1 MNDTTA
7 LTLWSDRHSAE
18 GTDRGTNPGTKSGTS
33 VPHHPPRRP
42 LPRRAERTIT
52 MPIATA
58 RPASDPSPVAEP
70 LPLPLLLTVKQ
81 TCQLLGLSRTSLH
94 HLMVRGELRPIR
106 IGTAVRFSVEHLHEF
121 IDAHAADR

>member
-7 LTLWSDRHSAE
+7 LTLWNDPDGAG

-42 LPRRAERTIT
+42 PLRRAERTIT
-52 MPIATA
+52 MPIAAA
-58 RPASDPSPVAEP
+58 RRASDRSPVAE
-70 LPLPLLLTVKQ
+70 PLPLLLTVKQ

-121 IDAHAADR
+121 IDAHAAER